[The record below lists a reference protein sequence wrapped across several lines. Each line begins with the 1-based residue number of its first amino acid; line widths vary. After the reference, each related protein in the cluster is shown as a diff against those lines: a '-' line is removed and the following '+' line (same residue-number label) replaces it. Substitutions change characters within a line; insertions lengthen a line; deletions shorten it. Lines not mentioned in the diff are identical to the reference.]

1 MLTSEITVMKR
12 LRENEVTDIKD
23 KCKAWFGGDCKAYE
37 SLEICGLCLIKRDA
51 NELRRLFAKRYD
63 AKMELNYFTR
73 LEKDLVSLLKRMA
86 LTKWLMLTQDE
97 IELVILSVGMELI
110 RYSLNLHLRGLGWG
124 NSGRFEHLV
133 NMVRANLN
141 PDDTDGSGMAVVD
154 DWKITVWNDKQESIP
169 DYCRSHMVHAKMN
182 FKCGFGANIMTKKQW
197 NGRDLRGLKMT
208 EKEIKKRLRVI
219 NMMDEK
225 NTVFELPIFD
235 EENGTYDFEKLSWKI
250 LEDANGPLIPAKTIK
265 KTFIF

>member
-1 MLTSEITVMKR
+1 
-12 LRENEVTDIKD
+12 
-23 KCKAWFGGDCKAYE
+23 
-37 SLEICGLCLIKRDA
+37 
-51 NELRRLFAKRYD
+51 
-63 AKMELNYFTR
+63 
-73 LEKDLVSLLKRMA
+73 
-86 LTKWLMLTQDE
+86 
-97 IELVILSVGMELI
+97 
-110 RYSLNLHLRGLGWG
+110 
-124 NSGRFEHLV
+124 
-133 NMVRANLN
+133 
-141 PDDTDGSGMAVVD
+141 
-154 DWKITVWNDKQESIP
+154 
-169 DYCRSHMVHAKMN
+169 MVHAKMN

-225 NTVFELPIFD
+225 STVFELPIFD